1 MKKTLNVLFVLD
13 SDEEIVPFEKEL
25 RRGNFAFS
33 WERVYSPATM
43 SSALSR
49 QSWDIVISN
58 SELFRI
64 TGLDV
69 LKILYDYKKNVPVII
84 ISEYLE
90 EDEIVSIIKAGAQD
104 FILKSNLTRLV
115 PVVERCLKF
124 RQNSHPGKAT
134 PKNNNNHS
142 QPLSDEG
149 LKLALEGNNAGLW
162 DWNVRTGKIH
172 FSPQW
177 EVMLGFEPGEFKP
190 NMDSWEKLI
199 HPDDRV
205 EVQRILN
212 EHLEGRSSYYETEH
226 RVRSKSGEWIWIQGR
241 GRVVE
246 RDGKGKPKRAIG
258 TYMDISSRKM
268 AEATLYR
275 KTAEFET
282 IFKAIPDAV
291 IFSNAAQEIIMVN
304 PAFSKMFG
312 YRPEEVS
319 GKKSDILYADKKDF
333 EAQENIRFNLK
344 PKEKLE
350 PYEVTY
356 KKKSGEYLISETVST
371 SVNDAQGKTIGFI
384 NIIRDISIRKET
396 QEALKESEEK
406 FRTLLEAAPQAIL
419 VTDDEGKIAIIN
431 AMVEKVYGYKRD
443 ELIGQPIEMLIPP
456 RFHQNHT
463 AYRAE
468 YMKAPDSRRMGGDLE
483 IYSRKK
489 DGSEFP
495 VEVNLSYI
503 QVDGKSYVM
512 CFITDITGRKQMED
526 ILRDSEANYRRLFEE
541 DLTGNFI
548 MAPEGKLLTCNLS
561 FARIFGFASVEEA
574 KEANF
579 FGLHSDPQFK
589 TSYLNLLQKKKKL
602 EFHEIEFKHRD
613 GRTIYVVENV
623 IGVFGKDGKLEKIRG
638 YLFDDSKRREIESQI
653 VQGQKMES
661 LGILAGSIAHDFN
674 NLLSVISANSEILL
688 MKMNSEDPLRKA
700 AEQIKQT
707 SRQAAILTNQ
717 ILTFSRKQTVQPRLI
732 DLNAVVEN
740 VGKILLRLIGKDIEM
755 KTVVNPEL
763 GKVKIDPV
771 QIEQIIINLAVN
783 ARDAMPG
790 GGKLTI
796 GTNNVT
802 LDEETAKQHIDARA
816 GPYVLLAVSDT
827 GTGMD
832 AETKRKIFE
841 PFFTTKKKGKGTG
854 LGLATVYGIVKQN
867 KGFIDVFS
875 ELGKGSIFKVY
886 LPIQD
891 DE

>member
-1 MKKTLNVLFVLD
+1 MKKTLYVLFVLD
-13 SDEEIVPFEKEL
+13 SDEEIAPLEKEL
-25 RRGNFAFS
+25 RRGNFVFS
-33 WERVYSPATM
+33 WERAYSPATM
-43 SSALSR
+43 STALSR
-49 QSWDIVISN
+49 QNWDIVISDL
-58 SELFRI
+58 ELFRI
-64 TGLDV
+64 TGQDV
-69 LKILYDYKKNVPVII
+69 LKILHDHKKGIPVII
-84 ISEYLE
+84 IAEYLE
-90 EDEIVSIIKAGAQD
+90 EDEIVSILKAGAQN
-104 FILKSNLTRLV
+104 FILKSNLTRLL
-115 PVVERCLKF
+115 PVVERCLEAK
-124 RQNSHPGKAT
+124 RYSRPAKPTHKS
-134 PKNNNNHS
+134 NNNHS
-142 QPLSDEG
+142 DTISDDE

-190 NMDSWEKLI
+190 DMNSWEKLI
-199 HPDDRV
+199 HPEDRI
-205 EVQRILN
+205 EVRRVLN
-212 EHLEGRSSYYETEH
+212 EHLEGRSTYYETEH
-226 RVRSKSGEWIWIQGR
+226 RVKSKSGEWIWIQGR

-258 TYMDISSRKM
+258 TYMDISSRKI

-319 GKKSDILYADKKDF
+319 GRKGDFLYADKKDF
-333 EAQENIRFNLK
+333 TAQEIIRINLK
-344 PKEKLE
+344 TKEKLE
-350 PYEVTY
+350 PYEVKY
-356 KKKSGEYLISETVST
+356 KKKSGEYLITETVST
-371 SVNDAQGKTIGFI
+371 SVNDVQGRIIGYI
-384 NIIRDISIRKET
+384 NIIRDISIRKKT

-419 VTDDEGKIAIIN
+419 VTDDEGKMVITN
-431 AMVEKVYGYKRD
+431 AMVEKLYGYERN
-443 ELIGQPIEMLIPP
+443 ELIGQPVEILIPL
-456 RFHQNHT
+456 RFHEKHILH
-463 AYRAE
+463 RAE
-468 YMKAPDSRRMGGDLE
+468 YMKSPRSRQMGSDLE
-483 IYSRKK
+483 LYSIRK
-489 DGSEFP
+489 DGNEFP
-495 VEVNLSYI
+495 VEVSLSYI
-503 QVDGKSYVM
+503 RVDGKSYVM
-512 CFITDITGRKQMED
+512 SFITDITDRKQMED

-548 MAPEGKLLTCNLS
+548 MTPDGNLLTCNLS

-579 FGLHSDPQFK
+579 FSLHSDPEFK

-623 IGVFGKDGKLEKIRG
+623 VGIFDKDGKLEKVRG

-661 LGILAGSIAHDFN
+661 LGTLAGSIAHDFN

-717 ILTFSRKQTVQPRLI
+717 ILTFSRKQAVMPRLI

-755 KTVVNPEL
+755 KIVVNPAL
-763 GKVKIDPV
+763 GKVKMDPV

-802 LDEETAKQHIDARA
+802 LDEETAKQHIDARP
-816 GPYVLLAVSDT
+816 GLYVLLAVSDS

-832 AETKRKIFE
+832 IKTRERIFE

-867 KGFIDVFS
+867 KGFIDVSS
-875 ELGKGSIFKVY
+875 ELGKGSVFKVY
-886 LPIQD
+886 LPIQN

>member
-1 MKKTLNVLFVLD
+1 MKKTFHVLFVLD
-13 SDEEIVPFEKEL
+13 SDEEIAPLEKEL
-25 RRGNFAFS
+25 RRGNFVFS

-43 SSALSR
+43 STALSR
-49 QSWDIVISN
+49 QNWDIVISDL
-58 SELFRI
+58 ELFRI
-64 TGLDV
+64 TGQDV
-69 LKILYDYKKNVPVII
+69 LKILHDHKKTIPVII
-84 ISEYLE
+84 IAEYLE
-90 EDEIVSIIKAGAQD
+90 EDEIVNILKGGAQN
-104 FILKSNLTRLV
+104 FILKSNLTRLL
-115 PVVERCLKF
+115 PVVERCLEMKQF
-124 RQNSHPGKAT
+124 SRPAKVTSKNS
-134 PKNNNNHS
+134 NNHS
-142 QPLSDEG
+142 DSISDDE

-190 NMDSWEKLI
+190 DMDSWEKLI
-199 HPDDRV
+199 HPEDRI
-205 EVQRILN
+205 EVRRVLN
-212 EHLEGRSSYYETEH
+212 EHLEGRSTYYETEH
-226 RVRSKSGEWIWIQGR
+226 RVKSKSGEWIWIQGR

-258 TYMDISSRKM
+258 TYMDISSRKI

-291 IFSNAAQEIIMVN
+291 IFSNAAQEIMMVN
-304 PAFSKMFG
+304 PAFSRMFG

-319 GKKSDILYADKKDF
+319 GRKGDFLYADQKDF
-333 EAQENIRFNLK
+333 AAQEIIRLNLK
-344 PKEKLE
+344 TKEKLE
-350 PYEVTY
+350 PYEAKY
-356 KKKSGEYLISETVST
+356 KKKSGEYLIAETVST
-371 SVNDAQGKTIGFI
+371 SVNDVQGKTIGYI
-384 NIIRDISIRKET
+384 NIIRDISIRKKT

-406 FRTLLEAAPQAIL
+406 FRTL
-419 VTDDEGKIAIIN
+419 
-431 AMVEKVYGYKRD
+431 
-443 ELIGQPIEMLIPP
+443 
-456 RFHQNHT
+456 
-463 AYRAE
+463 
-468 YMKAPDSRRMGGDLE
+468 
-483 IYSRKK
+483 
-489 DGSEFP
+489 
-495 VEVNLSYI
+495 
-503 QVDGKSYVM
+503 
-512 CFITDITGRKQMED
+512 
-526 ILRDSEANYRRLFEE
+526 FEE

-548 MAPEGKLLTCNLS
+548 MTPGGNLLTCNLS
-561 FARIFGFASVEEA
+561 FAKIFGFASVQEA

-579 FGLHSDPQFK
+579 FSLHSDPEFK
-589 TSYLNLLQKKKKL
+589 SSFLNLLEKKKKL
-602 EFHEIEFKHRD
+602 ESHEIEFKHRD
-613 GRTIYVVENV
+613 GHTIYVIENV
-623 IGVFGKDGKLEKIRG
+623 VGIFDDEGKLEKIRG

-661 LGILAGSIAHDFN
+661 LGTLAGSIAHDFN

-688 MKMNSEDPLRKA
+688 MKMSSEDPLRKA
-700 AEQIKQT
+700 VEQIKQT

-717 ILTFSRKQTVQPRLI
+717 ILTFSRKQAVMPRLI

-755 KTVVNPEL
+755 KTVVNPAL
-763 GKVKIDPV
+763 GKVKMDPV

-783 ARDAMPG
+783 ARDAMPD

-802 LDEETAKQHIDARA
+802 LDEETAKQHIDARP
-816 GPYVLLAVSDT
+816 GPYMLLAVSDT

-832 AETKRKIFE
+832 AKTKERIFE

-867 KGFIDVFS
+867 KGFIDVSS
-875 ELGKGSIFKVY
+875 ELGKGSTFKVY